1 MPMPK
6 TVEQAINC
14 PAYGPQWRD
23 ALAKELTGFD
33 SKGCFE
39 FVEHMAFMKPILRLQ
54 LIFKY
59 AMLRVR

>member
-6 TVEQAINC
+6 TIEEAIND

-33 SKGCFE
+33 NKGCFE
-39 FVEHMAFMKPILRLQ
+39 DVGHMAFIHVELYLLR
-54 LIFKY
+54 
-59 AMLRVR
+59 R